1 MNKKLR
7 VHQRK
12 DLPGERW
19 LFKKKG
25 ACLFPW
31 PLICLFSDFIFTQH
45 TALLQQQ
52 LFLSL
57 KVSRGILRKAKLVRS
72 PESPKQLISPQKRKT
87 VAISWEKSEEIAVI
101 QFIALFGEL
110 KKGEWPSFG
119 GQHVYWDK
127 AAEFIQETAKT
138 THRKTSKTY

>member
-1 MNKKLR
+1 MDGSEKLPHVVTGNTPNKPNEKR
-7 VHQRK
+7 PREQEVE
-12 DLPGERW
+12 GASEER
-19 LFKKKG
+19 LARRTLAFQEKG

-87 VAISWEKSEEIAVI
+87 VAIS
-101 QFIALFGEL
+101 
-110 KKGEWPSFG
+110 
-119 GQHVYWDK
+119 
-127 AAEFIQETAKT
+127 
-138 THRKTSKTY
+138 